1 MRWEKQ
7 NHPRE
12 LLLSSR
18 GNWYREVSDTA
29 VFLKKN
35 LDAFIKRKFDLC
47 PRPRNKNI
55 ILLIVFAMS
64 SLVGPKRPIYQVKSY
79 SIDCTFIYNANINK
93 YILEFQTI

>member
-7 NHPRE
+7 NHPSE
-12 LLLSSR
+12 LLFSSR
-18 GNWYREVSDTA
+18 GNRYREFSDIA

-47 PRPRNKNI
+47 PCPKNKNI

-64 SLVGPKRPIYQVKSY
+64 SLVGPKRPIYQIKSY
-79 SIDCTFIYNANINK
+79 SIACPFIDTKAKQIS
-93 YILEFQTI
+93 TDTS